1 MLRLPQL
8 REKCITLKLLLLYL
22 TVMNR
27 LCHPNGSDVFQSLQ
41 NTRLWCEKPLTF
53 LNSVGP
59 CRIYVLKGSQWDQP
73 R

>member
-1 MLRLPQL
+1 
-8 REKCITLKLLLLYL
+8 
-22 TVMNR
+22 MNR

-59 CRIYVLKGSQWDQP
+59 CRIYVSERGLSGINRVNREKAKELAV
-73 R
+73 RRKN